1 MREQCKASAS
11 YFISNQRRCDAKDED
26 GTMPAGDGMMRATVK
41 WFNSAKGFGFVT
53 PADGSAEAF
62 LHLSALKQA
71 GYESIGEGA
80 SVTVEVGSSA
90 KGRQVLRVLEVD
102 QSTAQPSAPRARPA
116 YTERSNSSTGW
127 GGGNDRSG
135 GYERDRGGGGGAGW
149 GDRGSSERSSYQA
162 PVDLSNAESL
172 DGVVKWFSGLKGYG
186 FVQPNGG
193 GKDVFVHITVLRNAG
208 LQSLSPGQPVRMK
221 VVTARKGPEAVTVEL
236 NGPIGAP
243 PT

>member
-1 MREQCKASAS
+1 
-11 YFISNQRRCDAKDED
+11 
-26 GTMPAGDGMMRATVK
+26 MPAGDGMMRATVK

-127 GGGNDRSG
+127 GGGGNDRG
-135 GYERDRGGGGGAGW
+135 GYERDRGGDRGGGGGW
-149 GDRGSSERSSYQA
+149 GGGGNERSSYQA

>member
-1 MREQCKASAS
+1 
-11 YFISNQRRCDAKDED
+11 
-26 GTMPAGDGMMRATVK
+26 MPAGDGTMRATVK
-41 WFNSAKGFGFVT
+41 WFNAAKGFGFVT
-53 PADGSAEAF
+53 PSDGTAEAF

-71 GYESIGEGA
+71 GYEAIGEGA
-80 SVTVEVGSSA
+80 SVTVEIGSGP

-116 YTERSNSSTGW
+116 YNERPSSNSGW
-127 GGGNDRSG
+127 G
-135 GYERDRGGGGGAGW
+135 DRGGGGNSSGW
-149 GDRGSSERSSYQA
+149 GGGASGGGGYERERPAPAYQA
-162 PVDLSNAESL
+162 PVDLSNAENL

-243 PT
+243 PA

>member
-1 MREQCKASAS
+1 
-11 YFISNQRRCDAKDED
+11 
-26 GTMPAGDGMMRATVK
+26 MPAGDGMMRATVK

-80 SVTVEVGSSA
+80 SVTVEVGSGA

-116 YTERSNSSTGW
+116 YSERSNSATGW
-127 GGGNDRSG
+127 GGGG
-135 GYERDRGGGGGAGW
+135 GYERERGAERGGGGGGGW
-149 GDRGSSERSSYQA
+149 GDRGSSERASYQA

-221 VVTARKGPEAVTVEL
+221 VVTARKGPEAVSVEL

>member
-1 MREQCKASAS
+1 
-11 YFISNQRRCDAKDED
+11 
-26 GTMPAGDGMMRATVK
+26 MPAGDGMMRATVK

-80 SVTVEVGSSA
+80 SVTVEVGSGA

-102 QSTAQPSAPRARPA
+102 QSTAQPSAPRARAA
-116 YTERSNSSTGW
+116 YTERSNSAS
-127 GGGNDRSG
+127 
-135 GYERDRGGGGGAGW
+135 GW
-149 GDRGSSERSSYQA
+149 GDRGGERGSERGGYDGGGGRSGGRGGERSSSGWGDRGGNDRGGNDRGGYQAPSYQAPSYQA

>member
-1 MREQCKASAS
+1 
-11 YFISNQRRCDAKDED
+11 
-26 GTMPAGDGMMRATVK
+26 MPAGDGTMRATVK

-53 PADGSAEAF
+53 PADGTDEAF

-71 GYESIGEGA
+71 GYEAIGEGA
-80 SVTVEVGSSA
+80 SVTVEIGSGP

-116 YTERSNSSTGW
+116 YNERANNSSGWVGGSDRANNSSGW
-127 GGGNDRSG
+127 GGAPERG
-135 GYERDRGGGGGAGW
+135 GY
-149 GDRGSSERSSYQA
+149 DRGSSERGSYDRAAPKTPAYQA
-162 PVDLSNAESL
+162 PVDLSNAENM

-186 FVQPNGG
+186 FVQPNDGS
-193 GKDVFVHITVLRNAG
+193 KDVFVHITVLRNAG

-221 VVTARKGPEAVTVEL
+221 IVTARKGPEAVTVEL

-243 PT
+243 PV

>member
-1 MREQCKASAS
+1 
-11 YFISNQRRCDAKDED
+11 
-26 GTMPAGDGMMRATVK
+26 MPAGDGTMRATVK

-53 PADGSAEAF
+53 PADGTAEAF

-71 GYESIGEGA
+71 GYEAIGEGA
-80 SVTVEVGSSA
+80 SVTVEIGSSP

-116 YTERSNSSTGW
+116 YSERANNNSSGW
-127 GGGNDRSG
+127 GGGSDRSNNSSGWG
-135 GYERDRGGGGGAGW
+135 GAPERGSYDRGGY
-149 GDRGSSERSSYQA
+149 DRAAPKTPAYQA
-162 PVDLSNAESL
+162 PVDLSNAENM

-186 FVQPNGG
+186 FVQPNDG

-221 VVTARKGPEAVTVEL
+221 IVTARKGPEAVTVEL

-243 PT
+243 PG

>member
-1 MREQCKASAS
+1 
-11 YFISNQRRCDAKDED
+11 
-26 GTMPAGDGMMRATVK
+26 MMRATVK

-127 GGGNDRSG
+127 GGGGNDRG
-135 GYERDRGGGGGAGW
+135 GYERDRGGDRGGGGGGW
-149 GDRGSSERSSYQA
+149 GGGGNERSSYQA

>member
-1 MREQCKASAS
+1 MPSG
-11 YFISNQRRCDAKDED
+11 D
-26 GTMPAGDGMMRATVK
+26 GTMRATVK

-53 PADGSAEAF
+53 PGDGSPEAF

-71 GYESIGEGA
+71 GYDSVGEGA
-80 SVTVEVGSSA
+80 SVTVEIGQSP

-102 QSTAQPSAPRARPA
+102 NSTARASAPRQRPA
-116 YTERSNSSTGW
+116 YG
-127 GGGNDRSG
+127 DRG
-135 GYERDRGGGGGAGW
+135 GYGGDRGGYGGGGGGYG
-149 GDRGSSERSSYQA
+149 GDRGGYGGGGGYGGDRGGYGGDRGGYGGGGGGYGGGGGGGYQA
-162 PVDLSNAESL
+162 PTNLENAEDL

-208 LQSLSPGQPVRMK
+208 LQSLAPGQPVRMK

-236 NGPIGAP
+236 TGPVGPAP
-243 PT
+243 G